1 MNIKRYLFLIFYYC
15 FAKHL
20 PVSYS
25 LLGGISMKIR
35 YLCCK
40 NIFKKIGKNVN
51 IERGVNFGNGFNIEI
66 GDNSGIG
73 INCSVPNNI
82 KIGNDVMMG
91 PECHFFENRTHVISD
106 KNKPMRKQGHYV
118 KQGRIEI
125 KDDVWIG
132 AKVMIMPCK
141 IIGAHSVIAAG
152 SVVCKNI
159 PEYVIA
165 GGNPCKIIK

>member
-1 MNIKRYLFLIFYYC
+1 MKILFLFIYYC

-25 LLGGISMKIR
+25 RIGGGISLKIR

-40 NIFKKIGKNVN
+40 HIFKKIGKDVN
-51 IERGVNFGNGFNIEI
+51 IEKGVNFGNGFNIEI

-91 PECHFFENRTHVISD
+91 PECHFFENRTHVI
-106 KNKPMRKQGHYV
+106 
-118 KQGRIEI
+118 
-125 KDDVWIG
+125 
-132 AKVMIMPCK
+132 
-141 IIGAHSVIAAG
+141 
-152 SVVCKNI
+152 
-159 PEYVIA
+159 
-165 GGNPCKIIK
+165 